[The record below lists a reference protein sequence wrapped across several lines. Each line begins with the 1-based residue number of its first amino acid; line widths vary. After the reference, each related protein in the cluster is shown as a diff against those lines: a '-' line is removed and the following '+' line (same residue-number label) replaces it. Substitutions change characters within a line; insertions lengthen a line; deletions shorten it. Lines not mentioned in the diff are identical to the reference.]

1 LPFSLKQFSYLRLGY
16 LWLLALLLLTP
27 ALSQAAEFQITNQN
41 CRALDEAFVM
51 DASIDFDFSNKALE
65 ALQNGVP
72 LTLEIH
78 LQVRRKGAWLWEKD
92 LLDYKMRYQIRYHAL
107 ASVYQVIDL
116 QSSTK
121 QSFVTREVAISALG
135 DIQGLPVIGRS
146 RLDKGKTYNIELRAS
161 LDVDSLPLP
170 LRPMAYISP
179 DWNLSSEWSS
189 CQIRR

>member
-1 LPFSLKQFSYLRLGY
+1 MPFSLKQFSGLWFLA
-16 LWLLALLLLTP
+16 WLLLAP
-27 ALSQAAEFQITNQN
+27 ALSQAAEFQITNHT
-41 CRALDEAFVM
+41 CRSLDEAFVM

-72 LTLEIH
+72 LTLEVH

-161 LDVDSLPLP
+161 LDLDSLPLP